1 MKAPDLRIEG
11 ADGRPV
17 AVSVC
22 CGFHAGSPAL
32 SRRSLRDAGRRR
44 IPAGA
49 LVGYPDRETGG
60 ERPLLLTSGEIRNL
74 VRHQVRELD
83 ALARGLGMRLAHAG
97 PQGALWR
104 QALSDP
110 RVALAVAHGIE
121 TTFLAL
127 PVPAPAGSALAR
139 EARRL
144 GMRVIPVVPLRD
156 PPGALRLATAVNVPG

>member
-1 MKAPDLRIEG
+1 MTGPDLRIEG
-11 ADGRPV
+11 ADGRTV
-17 AVSVC
+17 ALSVC

-32 SRRSLRDAGRRR
+32 SRQALREAKRCR

-49 LVGYPDRETGG
+49 LVAYPDLESGG

-74 VRHQVRELD
+74 ARHQIRELD
-83 ALARGLGMRLAHAG
+83 ALARGLGLRLTHAR

-110 RVALAVAHGIE
+110 RIALAVAHGIE
-121 TTFLAL
+121 ATFLGL

-144 GMRVIPVVPLRD
+144 EMRVIPVVVLRS
-156 PPGALRLATAVNVPG
+156 PPGTLRLAPP